1 MSGPVPAASEEADG
15 GGGGLAKGPG
25 ADPLLA
31 KMSAAARHQDIV
43 ATVVITIGLVAAM
56 QIMSFFT
63 PPYVLPSPGTVLA
76 ALIEL
81 LRRDLRHV
89 GITLARWAAGIA
101 FALVVGSALGVVMA
115 SARRLAPYLRA
126 MLLIDTG
133 VPALSWMLLAI
144 LWFGN
149 PEARIFFILV
159 VLLLPFYAM
168 NVYEG
173 IQALP
178 HEWVEMVEVFRPS
191 RPQLL
196 RFLVFPIEWTYP
208 RLIDIARQAPA
219 TGPSD
224 SAARADDE
232 VPTRT
237 MRGGND
243 AYNDRQVAKRAHLPV
258 AELLTEFERNRAVT
272 IQAVEAADD
281 ELFARHIR
289 SAGGVTGPL
298 ALVFYRVAVAHVLGH
313 ARDIAGHVSGAQSG
327 EVNLAR

>member
-1 MSGPVPAASEEADG
+1 MSGPPPAASEEADG
-15 GGGGLAKGPG
+15 RGGGLAKGPG

-196 RFLVFPIEWTYP
+196 RFLVFPH
-208 RLIDIARQAPA
+208 IAPYVILTTKSVVGYAIRM
-219 TGPSD
+219 TIF
-224 SAARADDE
+224 
-232 VPTRT
+232 
-237 MRGGND
+237 
-243 AYNDRQVAKRAHLPV
+243 
-258 AELLTEFERNRAVT
+258 AELIAAAVG
-272 IQAVEAADD
+272 VG
-281 ELFARHIR
+281 ARM
-289 SAGGVTGPL
+289 SL
-298 ALVFYRVAVAHVLGH
+298 
-313 ARDIAGHVSGAQSG
+313 AQSVFRIDTVLSWTALLVVLNFVVQG
-327 EVNLAR
+327 LVVLVERRVLAWRPALGLR